1 MEDLEEAVGRHAGM
15 MTHQEII
22 RQYFKVFGRDMT
34 KAERDAFFLS
44 NRETLPYKDPQRG
57 AAGILL

>member
-1 MEDLEEAVGRHAGM
+1 MSLSLCMEDLEEAVGRHAGM

-34 KAERDAFFLS
+34 KAERDAFFLPHQEIFPHNEKS
-44 NRETLPYKDPQRG
+44 
-57 AAGILL
+57 